1 MSYTFAPYQS
11 TPPPPC
17 SGGPRPGVQAFMAY
31 MMDRFGWT
39 SMGIY
44 NCRPPSRHAAGAAW
58 DQGVPVGPGGS
69 ARPELGMQAIDLVL
83 KHGKRLGVTLAIYNR
98 KKWGAAY
105 PDGKYYGGRH
115 PHNDHIHWDFTNAA
129 AENLTYATL
138 VAVLGP
144 VTGDGTPDVQFR
156 PVLRYGMTGQY
167 VRELQ
172 DLLDIEVDG
181 DFGPNTE
188 AAVKAFQEAQ
198 GLTVDGI
205 VGSATWAALLKQD
218 ESEDEDMR
226 VIQWNGPKDD
236 GKGGAIALLTSNG
249 LEGIPTTEL
258 AIKLAKRHNPSGA
271 VEVVTTGEWEYYS
284 KLAPKVGNQP
294 IKTINITGGR
304 LEVG

>member
-1 MSYTFAPYQS
+1 MSYAFAPYQS

-17 SGGPRPGVQAFMAY
+17 SGGPRPGVKAFMAY

-58 DQGVPVGPGGS
+58 DQGIPVGPGGS

-83 KHGKRLGVTLAIYNR
+83 RHGKRLGVTLAIYNR
-98 KKWGAAY
+98 KKWGAGY
-105 PDGKYYGGRH
+105 PSGKRYGGRH
-115 PHNDHIHWDFTNAA
+115 PHFDHIHWDFTNAA

-144 VTGDGTPDVQFR
+144 VTGDGTPDATFR

-172 DLLDIEVDG
+172 GLLGVDVLG

-188 AAVKAFQEAQ
+188 AAVKAYQTAE
-198 GLTVDGI
+198 GLEVDGI
-205 VGSATWAALLKQD
+205 VGAATWAALTSK
-218 ESEDEDMR
+218 
-226 VIQWNGPKDD
+226 P
-236 GKGGAIALLTSNG
+236 KGGEDVIRIIRTTNEDGSEHDGVFVEANASTVKWIPNNMIWDWLKPRAAAGGGKDGPVLVERGEFDT
-249 LEGIPTTEL
+249 LERIG
-258 AIKLAKRHNPSGA
+258 N
-271 VEVVTTGEWEYYS
+271 
-284 KLAPKVGNQP
+284 APASVWP
-294 IKTINITGGR
+294 
-304 LEVG
+304 E